1 LRPPLARERLTES
14 AHGQLRFELA
24 HPRADGTTHLLLEPL
39 ELIEKIALL
48 MRPVPSI

>member
-1 LRPPLARERLTES
+1 LNELVVPES
-14 AHGQLRFELA
+14 AHGQLLFELA

-48 MRPVPSI
+48 IPTIPSNCAT